1 MRKVYKFPLDITS
14 RTPVMASILAPV
26 VLVDIDPA
34 TGNPAIWLEADWQAE
49 PQIER
54 SFFVIGTGW
63 EIAPDLKHHGSTIDR
78 ADFVWHVYERRRRG
92 QGISPGI
99 LGHRRSDRSPN
110 GGMHMTLDRHQPSQ
124 AKPPRMTFRQQRERT
139 RQIDAIR
146 LQRPLTSEE
155 RAEADALAAKLYQ
168 RIYRL
173 S

>member
-63 EIAPDLKHHGSTIDR
+63 EIAPDLKHHGSLIDL
-78 ADFVWHVYERRRRG
+78 AGFVWHIYER
-92 QGISPGI
+92 
-99 LGHRRSDRSPN
+99 
-110 GGMHMTLDRHQPSQ
+110 QP
-124 AKPPRMTFRQQRERT
+124 
-139 RQIDAIR
+139 
-146 LQRPLTSEE
+146 
-155 RAEADALAAKLYQ
+155 
-168 RIYRL
+168 
-173 S
+173 